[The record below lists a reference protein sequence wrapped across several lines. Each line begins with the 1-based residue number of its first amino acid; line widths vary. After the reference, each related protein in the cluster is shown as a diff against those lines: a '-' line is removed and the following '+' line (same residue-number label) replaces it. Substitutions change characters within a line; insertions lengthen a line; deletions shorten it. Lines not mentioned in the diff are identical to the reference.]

1 MPTSKHGAITATWES
16 GIDFRVPARSAPA
29 RAVPKRRMSGL
40 RPLRM
45 PDTTTDLIELL
56 VALAFVVLFLLT
68 VWPASERQHGGFTN
82 TDVTS
87 GPHRS

>member
-16 GIDFRVPARSAPA
+16 GIDFEVPVRSAPA
-29 RAVPKRRMSGL
+29 RAVPRRRVSDL

-45 PDTTTDLIELL
+45 PDTTADLSELF
-56 VALAFVVLFLLT
+56 VALAFVALFLLC
-68 VWPASERQHGGFTN
+68 VWPDERQPGGFTAEH
-82 TDVTS
+82 VTS

>member
-16 GIDFRVPARSAPA
+16 GIDFEVPRRSAPA
-29 RAVPKRRMSGL
+29 RAVPKRRVSDL

-45 PDTTTDLIELL
+45 PDTTADLIELL
-56 VALAFVVLFLLT
+56 VALAFVVLFLLA
-68 VWPASERQHGGFTN
+68 VWPDERQHGGFTN